1 MTKVNAAAAKP
12 VVDASVFSE
21 IHAAEAAIGA
31 FKGAAKEQTAAA
43 NERKVRAYATLI
55 ASLSGQKLVK
65 GNLPR
70 AVSNAVRTGLMEDA
84 GLKEATAKR
93 YLENSVGALR
103 ELDIPTQATPEL
115 VADILASENITSE
128 NQLAK
133 RVSGEADKDTVRNL
147 AEALV
152 GKFTQRKDKDGN
164 KVQGV
169 FKASKLDQEDW
180 DRFDDMVRE
189 LKAARIAAGDAA
201 LSAAAEAKAENDM
214 ANEVFNNL

>member
-1 MTKVNAAAAKP
+1 MANLNNTPKAP
-12 VVDASVFSE
+12 VVDASVFTE

-70 AVSNAVRTGLMEDA
+70 AVSNAVRTGLIEDA

-115 VADILASENITSE
+115 VSEILAAENITSE

-133 RVSGEADKDTVRNL
+133 LVSGEVDKDSVRAL
-147 AEALV
+147 AETLI

-169 FKASKLDQEDW
+169 FKASKMDQEDW
-180 DRFDDMVRE
+180 DRFDDIVRE

-201 LSAAAEAKAENDM
+201 LAAAAETKAQNDL
-214 ANEVFNNL
+214 ANEVFGKL